1 MNSPIQDVRSQE
13 SYPEDEHRSRDM
25 ELVLAKLDAVKAEL
39 DSVHQRIRKIEQST
53 DSRTTRKY
61 NW

>member
-1 MNSPIQDVRSQE
+1 MNSPIQDTRSQE
-13 SYPEDEHRSRDM
+13 SYSEHRSRDM
-25 ELVLAKLDAVKAEL
+25 ELVLAKLDAIKAEL

-53 DSRTTRKY
+53 DTHKKY